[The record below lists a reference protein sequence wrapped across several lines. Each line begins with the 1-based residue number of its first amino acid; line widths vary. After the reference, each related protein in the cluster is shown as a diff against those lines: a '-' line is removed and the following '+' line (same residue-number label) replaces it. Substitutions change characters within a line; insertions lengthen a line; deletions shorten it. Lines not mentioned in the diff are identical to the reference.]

1 MGTLVSLSAKLN
13 NESIT
18 AGQKKRYFASRSGV
32 SLSDEKYLSEQ
43 NVIIPIVMLRGDSTE
58 VTSINEYRATKLRV
72 KKQTKKN
79 SELSIKL
86 SIKILNKL
94 LRSWQN
100 EMKNGNPP
108 TIKLEWIPKISS
120 KGAGK
125 ANQTD

>member
-79 SELSIKL
+79 SELSIK
-86 SIKILNKL
+86 ILNKL

-125 ANQTD
+125 AN

>member
-43 NVIIPIVMLRGDSTE
+43 NVIIPIVMLRGDSIE

-79 SELSIKL
+79 SEL

>member
-1 MGTLVSLSAKLN
+1 VSLSAKLN

-79 SELSIKL
+79 SELSIK
-86 SIKILNKL
+86 ILNKL

-125 ANQTD
+125 AN

>member
-1 MGTLVSLSAKLN
+1 
-13 NESIT
+13 
-18 AGQKKRYFASRSGV
+18 
-32 SLSDEKYLSEQ
+32 
-43 NVIIPIVMLRGDSTE
+43 MLRGDSTE

-79 SELSIKL
+79 SEL

>member
-58 VTSINEYRATKLRV
+58 VTSINKYRATKLRV

-79 SELSIKL
+79 SEL

>member
-79 SELSIKL
+79 SELSIK
-86 SIKILNKL
+86 ILNKL